1 MLPIFSQRLAK
12 IGLSPRI
19 KMLSD
24 RLGHGQE
31 RTVHTWN
38 CRAPIEI
45 SAHSSSSKDSGA
57 LMTMLARKRRINS
70 SISNGSFNLSH
81 RVDKEKIKLLTG
93 LALDV
98 CAVRIWWLVISKCFS
113 RINWTK
119 FYYKG
124 YGNGTRNLSI
134 ICNLSTIIC
143 NPPGGFLRGVTWNC
157 RYENYWQVI
166 VNHANEKFPNLLANV
181 RLMVKNKKIF

>member
-1 MLPIFSQRLAK
+1 MFVTGHITFFYTLHKFHLHKPCCPYSSQSLIK
-12 IGLSPRI
+12 IGLSPGI
-19 KMLSD
+19 KMLCD

-31 RTVHTWN
+31 RKVHTWN

-81 RVDKEKIKLLTG
+81 RRDREKEKIKLLTG
-93 LALDV
+93 FALDF
-98 CAVRIWWLVISKCFS
+98 CAVRIWWLMWLSKCFS
-113 RINWTK
+113 RITWTK

-124 YGNGTRNLSI
+124 YGSGTRHLTI
-134 ICNLSTIIC
+134 ICNLSTTIC
-143 NPPGGFLRGVTWNC
+143 NPLGGFFSGVTWNC
-157 RYENYWQVI
+157 RYEN
-166 VNHANEKFPNLLANV
+166 
-181 RLMVKNKKIF
+181 M